1 MSEIFLRN
9 MMSGLIE
16 QMIFLK
22 VTISILKRG
31 QQISEPKILTYIK
44 RKILSSLHSK
54 RQRLVEL
61 KTCIL
66 CFKCPFMK
74 EREVE
79 HTQ

>member
-31 QQISEPKILTYIK
+31 QQISEPKILT
-44 RKILSSLHSK
+44 
-54 RQRLVEL
+54 
-61 KTCIL
+61 
-66 CFKCPFMK
+66 
-74 EREVE
+74 
-79 HTQ
+79 